1 MKQANVNLEKRKM
14 NDLEEKIYQD
24 IQSEI
29 DKYYDQEGIKYTDK
43 EKAEDRIINFFH
55 IYLDELL

>member
-1 MKQANVNLEKRKM
+1 M

>member
-1 MKQANVNLEKRKM
+1 VNLEKRKM